1 MAKWQP
7 RTPKQTLQASLDK
20 LKVRIQ
26 KKTKELKTMEED
38 ARQVEQAIKALG

>member
-20 LKVRIQ
+20 LKIRIQ
-26 KKTKELKTMEED
+26 KKSRELKMLED
-38 ARQVEQAIKALG
+38 DAKQVEQAIKALG